1 MKLVI
6 SAKNGQTFQME
17 VAQEKT
23 GLLMGKKIGAE
34 IKGELFGLPGYTLKL
49 TGGSDDSGFPMRPEI
64 EGSGKFKIL
73 LSKGVGYKQK
83 KKGDRK
89 RKTVRRN
96 TVDESIVQV
105 NTKVIKQ
112 GQAPLT
118 ELVPKKEKTK

>member
-1 MKLVI
+1 
-6 SAKNGQTFQME
+6 ME
-17 VAQEKT
+17 LAQEKT
-23 GLLMGKKIGAE
+23 GLLIGKKIGAE
-34 IKGELFGLPGYTLKL
+34 IEGEMFGLPGYILKL

-83 KKGDRK
+83 KKGDRR
-89 RKTVRRN
+89 RKTIRRN
-96 TVDESIVQV
+96 TVDQSIVQV

>member
-17 VAQEKT
+17 LAQEKT
-23 GLLMGKKIGAE
+23 GLLMGKKIGEE
-34 IKGELFGLPGYTLKL
+34 IEGEQFGLPGYTLKL

-83 KKGDRK
+83 KKGNRR

-96 TVDESIVQV
+96 TVDQSIVQV